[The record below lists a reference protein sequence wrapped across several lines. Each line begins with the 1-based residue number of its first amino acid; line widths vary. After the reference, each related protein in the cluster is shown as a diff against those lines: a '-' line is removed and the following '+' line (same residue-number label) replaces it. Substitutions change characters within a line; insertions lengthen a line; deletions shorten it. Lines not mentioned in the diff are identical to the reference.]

1 MKIRSIMTAAA
12 FASLTCATAL
22 VPALHADPLKPTLA
36 EINAVTDV
44 LRFRGAMIADPD
56 KAIRTFAAG
65 AGQGQLNA
73 IAKEMADAGSGKAGW
88 RFLLGTSVFTAAG
101 LTAPRTVAVF
111 YNPWVDNALFTV
123 WQAGRD
129 GRRIV
134 EAEWVPGDLVRQA
147 NAEIDPQPLWLRGQT
162 YRPAA
167 LADAVVTTVKAIE
180 TRFAEPQIAAWRD
193 TLGIKD
199 GRTYHRLI
207 APIVAHRL
215 YETQMRLK
223 ALAVPMQGEDP
234 KLMPLRTAVA
244 GLIKTARTEGFKKPL
259 AEAKDTTAPMRTALG
274 KINPKTMAF
283 LAPVAFVAGEG
294 HATVFLA
301 SSATADFA
309 ISARFAERVSGY
321 ALQQLEYIPYAAT
334 YQAAISQVAAPI
346 PAVTPSPAQRQG
358 RGDPIGHLTR
368 PRPSIA
374 PRRSASA
381 NRART
386 HRCVSSVRKAAAIC
400 STLE

>member
-1 MKIRSIMTAAA
+1 MKRLSIAAA
-12 FASLTCATAL
+12 ILVTLSVGAAIAPASLR
-22 VPALHADPLKPTLA
+22 ADPLKPTLT

-56 KAIRTFAAG
+56 KAIRTFTADAG
-65 AGQGQLNA
+65 RDQLNA

-88 RFLLGTSVFTAAG
+88 RYLLGTSVFTVAG
-101 LTAPRTVAVF
+101 LNAPRTLVVF
-111 YNPWVDNALFTV
+111 YNPWVDTALFTV
-123 WQAGRD
+123 WQTGRD

-147 NAEIDPQPLWLRGQT
+147 NAEIDPQPLWLRGQK

-167 LADAVVTTVKAIE
+167 LADAVVDTIKAIE
-180 TRFAEPQIAAWRD
+180 TRFAEPQIVAWRD

-207 APIVAHRL
+207 APIVAVRL

-223 ALAVPMQGEDP
+223 ALAVPTQGEDP
-234 KLMPLRTAVA
+234 KLVPLRTAVL
-244 GLIKTARTEGFKKPL
+244 GLIKAARTDGFKKPL
-259 AEAKDTTAPMRTALG
+259 NEAKDTTAPMRTALG

-294 HATVFLA
+294 HATMFLA

-309 ISARFAERVSGY
+309 ISARYAERVSGY

-334 YQAAISQVAAPI
+334 YQATISQA
-346 PAVTPSPAQRQG
+346 S
-358 RGDPIGHLTR
+358 
-368 PRPSIA
+368 A
-374 PRRSASA
+374 PRQ
-381 NRART
+381 
-386 HRCVSSVRKAAAIC
+386 
-400 STLE
+400 